1 MTASVPSPAR
11 MTIGDVLGQLREEFP
26 DISISKIRYLE
37 TEGMVEPERTASG
50 YRKFSVADIERLRY
64 VLTLQRDKFYP
75 LRVIRQKLDDLD
87 RGLEPEYGE
96 DPDVVRVPRV
106 VLADDGYPSADS
118 LRVRGTALRLTRTEL
133 IKAAEISE
141 ELLESIEQYGLIT
154 RRSAQSHY
162 DGAALVIAKTV
173 SELAT
178 YGLEP
183 RHLRAFRTAADREV
197 GLFDQIVSPL
207 QRQRD
212 PAAQARADETI
223 RNLAALSV
231 RLHTTLVKNGLHQRG

>member
-1 MTASVPSPAR
+1 MS
-11 MTIGDVLGQLREEFP
+11 IGNVLAELREEFP

-37 TEGMVEPERTASG
+37 TEGLVEPERTPAG
-50 YRKFSVADIERLRY
+50 YRKFSRSDVDRLRY
-64 VLTLQRDKFYP
+64 VLTLQRDKFWP

-87 RGLEPEYGE
+87 RGLQPGTT
-96 DPDVVRVPRV
+96 DADTGVLHVPRV

-118 LRVRGTALRLTRTEL
+118 LRHRGTELRLTRAEV

-141 ELLESIEQYGLIT
+141 ELMDSIEQFGLI
-154 RRSAQSHY
+154 RRRGAHAHY
-162 DGAALVIAKTV
+162 EGADLVIAKTV
-173 SELAT
+173 GELAA

-183 RHLRAFRTAADREV
+183 RHLRAFRTAADREI
-197 GLFDQIVSPL
+197 GLFDQIVSPV

-212 PAAQARADETI
+212 PAAQARADETV

-231 RLHTTLVKNGLHQRG
+231 RLHTTLVKSGLNHRG